1 LNNRHTFFASCPRG
15 LEPVL
20 TAELER
26 LGAEQVT
33 AAQGGV
39 GFSGDFTLCYR
50 VNLDSRIASRVLWRV
65 YHGTYR
71 EEEDIYRSVYT
82 LPWSN
87 WFSEQE
93 TIKVK
98 VSAQHCPLK
107 SLDFVTLRIKD
118 AVCDKFKMLTQRR
131 PNVSTHQPSMRI
143 EAFLR
148 HQEMTL
154 YLDTSGEPLFKRGL
168 RKSFGEAPVRE
179 NLAAGIIGL
188 SGWVPGQP
196 FLDPMCGSGTLLM
209 EAAQIARNISP
220 GLGRGFAFENLRN
233 FDVNAWRALCDAS
246 RARQTPTNALQI
258 DGYDRDPTA
267 IKAAETNLRAA
278 GFAEAVRVKQS
289 DVLDV
294 WPPAPDG
301 VLMMNPPYGER
312 VGNEAELAALYPRLG
327 DALKQRF
334 AGWRAYIL
342 TADMRLPKLIG
353 LAASRRT
360 PLFNGPLEC
369 RLFEFKIVA
378 GSNRR
383 NLP

>member
-1 LNNRHTFFASCPRG
+1 MNNRHTFFASCPRG

-20 TAELER
+20 ATELER
-26 LGAEQVT
+26 LSAEQVGV
-33 AAQGGV
+33 AQGGV
-39 GFSGDFTLCYR
+39 AFSGDFAVCYR
-50 VNLDSRIASRVLWRV
+50 VNLDSRIASRVLWKV
-65 YHGTYR
+65 YHGSYGD
-71 EEEDIYRSVYT
+71 EEDIYRAVYA
-82 LPWSN
+82 LRWAD
-87 WFSEQE
+87 WFSEHE

-118 AVCDKFKMLTQRR
+118 AVCDKFKVLTQRR
-131 PNVSTHQPSMRI
+131 PDVNTHQPSMRI
-143 EAFLR
+143 DAFLR

-168 RKSFGEAPVRE
+168 RKSSGEAPMRE

-188 SGWVPGQP
+188 SGWAPGQP

-220 GLGRGFAFENLRN
+220 GLGRRFAFENLKN
-233 FDVNAWRALCDAS
+233 FDVKVWRALCDTS
-246 RARQTPTNALQI
+246 RLRQTSGKPLQI
-258 DGYDRDPTA
+258 DGYDRDA
-267 IKAAETNLRAA
+267 LALKAAETNLRAA
-278 GFAEAVRVKQS
+278 GFAEAVRLKQA

-294 WPPAPDG
+294 CPPAGGG
-301 VLMMNPPYGER
+301 VLVMNPPYGER

-342 TADMRLPKLIG
+342 TADLRLPKLIG

-369 RLFEFKIVA
+369 RLFEFKMVQ
-378 GSNRR
+378 GSNRHG
-383 NLP
+383 

>member
-1 LNNRHTFFASCPRG
+1 
-15 LEPVL
+15 VL
-20 TAELER
+20 AAELER
-26 LGAEQVT
+26 LGAEQVS

-39 GFSGDFTLCYR
+39 AFSGDFTVCYR

-65 YHGTYR
+65 YHGAYR
-71 EEEDIYRSVYT
+71 DEEHIYTSVYA
-82 LPWSN
+82 LPWSD
-87 WFSEQE
+87 WFSEHE

-118 AVCDKFKMLTQRR
+118 AICDKFKALTQRR
-131 PNVSTHQPSMRI
+131 PNVNTHQPSMRI
-143 EAFLR
+143 DAFLR
-148 HQEMTL
+148 NREITL

-168 RKSFGEAPVRE
+168 RKSGGEAPIRE

-188 SGWVPGQP
+188 SGWAPGQP
-196 FLDPMCGSGTLLM
+196 FFDPMCGTGTLLM
-209 EAAQIARNISP
+209 EAAQMARNISP
-220 GLGRGFAFENLRN
+220 GLGRRFAFENLKN
-233 FDVNAWRALCDAS
+233 FNVKAWRDLCDAS
-246 RARQTPTNALQI
+246 RAHQTLSKPLQI
-258 DGYDRDPTA
+258 DGCDRDAIA

-278 GFAEAVRVKQS
+278 GFAEAVRLKQA

-294 WPPAPDG
+294 WPSATGG
-301 VLMMNPPYGER
+301 VLVMNPPYGER

-342 TADMRLPKLIG
+342 TADLRLPKLIG

-369 RLFEFKIVA
+369 RLFEFKIVQ
-378 GSNRR
+378 GSNR
-383 NLP
+383 NA

>member
-1 LNNRHTFFASCPRG
+1 MNNRHTFFASCPRG
-15 LEPVL
+15 LEPIL

-26 LGAEQVT
+26 LGTEQVS

-39 GFSGDFTLCYR
+39 AFSGDFTMCYR
-50 VNLDSRIASRVLWRV
+50 VNLDSRIASRVLWKV

-71 EEEDIYRSVYT
+71 NEEDIYRSVYA

-87 WFSEQE
+87 WFSEHE

-118 AVCDKFKMLTQRR
+118 AVCDKFKTLTQRR
-131 PNVSTHQPSMRI
+131 PNVDTHQPSI
-143 EAFLR
+143 HIDGFLR
-148 HQEMTL
+148 QQEMTL

-168 RKSFGEAPVRE
+168 RKSSGEAPIRE

-188 SGWVPGQP
+188 SGWAPGQP

-220 GLGRGFAFENLRN
+220 GLGRRFAFENLRN
-233 FDVNAWRALCDAS
+233 FDVKAWKVLCDTS
-246 RARQTPTNALQI
+246 RARQTPSKALQI
-258 DGYDRDPTA
+258 DGFDRDSIA
-267 IKAAETNLRAA
+267 IKAAETNLRAG
-278 GFAEAVRVKQS
+278 GFADDVRLKQA

-294 WPPAPDG
+294 WPPAAGG
-301 VLMMNPPYGER
+301 VLVMNPPYGER
-312 VGNEAELAALYPRLG
+312 VGSEAELGALYPRLG

-342 TADMRLPKLIG
+342 TADLRLPKLIG

-378 GSNRR
+378 GSNR
-383 NLP
+383 

>member
-1 LNNRHTFFASCPRG
+1 MNNRHTFFASCPRG
-15 LEPVL
+15 LEPIL

-26 LGAEQVT
+26 LGAEQVS

-39 GFSGDFTLCYR
+39 AFSGDFTMCYR
-50 VNLDSRIASRVLWRV
+50 VNLDSRIASRVLWKV

-71 EEEDIYRSVYT
+71 DEEDIYRSVYA

-87 WFSEQE
+87 WFSEHE

-118 AVCDKFKMLTQRR
+118 AVCDKFKTLTQRR
-131 PNVSTHQPSMRI
+131 PNVDTHQPSIRI
-143 EAFLR
+143 DGFLR
-148 HQEMTL
+148 QQEMTL

-168 RKSFGEAPVRE
+168 RKSSGEAPIRE

-188 SGWVPGQP
+188 SGWAPGQP

-220 GLGRGFAFENLRN
+220 GLGRRFAFENLRN
-233 FDVNAWRALCDAS
+233 FDVKAWKVLCDTS
-246 RARQTPTNALQI
+246 RARQTPGKALQI
-258 DGYDRDPTA
+258 DGFDRDSIA
-267 IKAAETNLRAA
+267 IKAAESNLRAA
-278 GFAEAVRVKQS
+278 GFADDVRLKQA

-294 WPPAPDG
+294 WPPAAGG
-301 VLMMNPPYGER
+301 VLVMNPPYGER
-312 VGNEAELAALYPRLG
+312 VGSEAELGALYPRLG
-327 DALKQRF
+327 DALKRRF

-342 TADMRLPKLIG
+342 TADLRLPKLIG

-378 GSNRR
+378 GSNR
-383 NLP
+383 